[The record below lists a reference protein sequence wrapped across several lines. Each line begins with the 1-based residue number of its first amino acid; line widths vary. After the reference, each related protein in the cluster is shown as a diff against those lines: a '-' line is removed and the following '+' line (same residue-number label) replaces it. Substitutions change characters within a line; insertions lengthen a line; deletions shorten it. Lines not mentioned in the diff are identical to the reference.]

1 MAPLGVRYNVGA
13 MTRSDVQLMLDVK
26 AGDDASFNLLLQ
38 KYRTPLIN
46 FLYRMVR
53 DTATAEDLA
62 QEVFLRVYRAR
73 KQYSPSAK
81 FTTWLFRIATN
92 LALNSVRDNRH
103 RQMDVSIDA
112 PVEEDEAPLQLPTR
126 EMRIDEH
133 MIERDRADFI
143 RQAIASLPEKQRVAV
158 LLHKYEE
165 MDYAEIA
172 KILECSESA
181 LKSLLF
187 RAYETLRVQLAPLV
201 VPADGASR
209 RGRTAIMKKCEEVSK
224 QLVAYLDRR
233 ANSAERQEVEE
244 HLAACRACHERA
256 EGFRKLWGVLDE
268 VPLVEPSLS
277 FDARIRARIAEEPRP
292 RWFRWLVPQ
301 PRLAF
306 SMALLLALSVW
317 MARLAARG
325 ESGGDASSRISKRS
339 RIWASWR
346 ITTC

>member
-1 MAPLGVRYNVGA
+1 

-26 AGDDASFNLLLQ
+26 AGDDASFDLLLQ
-38 KYRTPLIN
+38 KYRRPLVN

-103 RQMDVSIDA
+103 RQKDVSIDA
-112 PVEEDEAPLQLPTR
+112 ASSPDEDAAPMQLPAP

-133 MIERDRADFI
+133 MIERDRADYI
-143 RQAIASLPEKQRVAV
+143 RKVISELPEKQRVAV

-172 KILECSESA
+172 RILECSESA

-201 VPADGASR
+201 NASASR
-209 RGRTAIMKKCEEVSK
+209 REGRQS
-224 QLVAYLDRR
+224 
-233 ANSAERQEVEE
+233 
-244 HLAACRACHERA
+244 
-256 EGFRKLWGVLDE
+256 
-268 VPLVEPSLS
+268 
-277 FDARIRARIAEEPRP
+277 
-292 RWFRWLVPQ
+292 
-301 PRLAF
+301 
-306 SMALLLALSVW
+306 
-317 MARLAARG
+317 
-325 ESGGDASSRISKRS
+325 
-339 RIWASWR
+339 
-346 ITTC
+346 

>member
-1 MAPLGVRYNVGA
+1 MEHSHVLQLYGTAGVRYNVGA

-46 FLYRMVR
+46 FLFRMVR
-53 DTATAEDLA
+53 DSATAEDLA

-73 KQYSPSAK
+73 KRYSPSAK

-112 PVEEDEAPLQLPTR
+112 SVEDDEAPLQLPAR

-133 MIERDRADFI
+133 MIERDRAEFI
-143 RQAIASLPEKQRVAV
+143 RQAISSLPEKQRAAV

-201 VPADGASR
+201 AQP
-209 RGRTAIMKKCEEVSK
+209 
-224 QLVAYLDRR
+224 VARR
-233 ANSAERQEVEE
+233 AG
-244 HLAACRACHERA
+244 
-256 EGFRKLWGVLDE
+256 EGR
-268 VPLVEPSLS
+268 PS
-277 FDARIRARIAEEPRP
+277 
-292 RWFRWLVPQ
+292 
-301 PRLAF
+301 
-306 SMALLLALSVW
+306 
-317 MARLAARG
+317 
-325 ESGGDASSRISKRS
+325 
-339 RIWASWR
+339 
-346 ITTC
+346 

>member
-1 MAPLGVRYNVGA
+1 
-13 MTRSDVQLMLDVK
+13 MLDVK
-26 AGDDASFNLLLQ
+26 AGDDASFDLLLQ
-38 KYRTPLIN
+38 KYRTPLVN

-103 RQMDVSIDA
+103 RQKDVSIDTASSPDEDAA
-112 PVEEDEAPLQLPTR
+112 PMQLPAP

-133 MIERDRADFI
+133 MIERDRADYI
-143 RQAIASLPEKQRVAV
+143 RKVISELPEKQRVAV

-172 KILECSESA
+172 RILECSESA

-201 VPADGASR
+201 NASASR
-209 RGRTAIMKKCEEVSK
+209 R
-224 QLVAYLDRR
+224 
-233 ANSAERQEVEE
+233 
-244 HLAACRACHERA
+244 
-256 EGFRKLWGVLDE
+256 EGS
-268 VPLVEPSLS
+268 PS
-277 FDARIRARIAEEPRP
+277 
-292 RWFRWLVPQ
+292 
-301 PRLAF
+301 
-306 SMALLLALSVW
+306 
-317 MARLAARG
+317 
-325 ESGGDASSRISKRS
+325 
-339 RIWASWR
+339 
-346 ITTC
+346 